1 MVIYSDGE
9 VVFQTHQ
16 RSGAFMLGQ
25 EDMDRLRRLL
35 RDAETAG
42 LNGSYP
48 APAPGADYIS
58 YTLVFGNRTIM
69 TETTGV
75 PEALV
80 PLLEFLDD
88 TLSANRNTS

>member
-1 MVIYSDGE
+1 
-9 VVFQTHQ
+9 
-16 RSGAFMLGQ
+16 MLGQ